1 MMKAEGFIAQK
12 IRFKGRLSAVAIAIS
27 FFVIII
33 AVAISGGFRHEIR
46 KGVASI
52 TGDIV
57 LTSPST
63 GYYGEDNPIS
73 ATPSY
78 MDRLLEV
85 KGVES
90 ISPAVYRAGIV
101 RAGSDIHGVMIKG
114 TPDYADTTTLG
125 VSVPRRLADLLRLK
139 EGDPM
144 LTYFVGERVKVR
156 KFIVSSIYDS
166 LIDYDET
173 LIVRARMS
181 DLQRLNGW
189 DSDRVSILEVGL
201 DDRRRS
207 DAEIRGISHEI
218 GGISLNCAG
227 EDEDVLVATAAVDRY
242 STLFDWL
249 NLIDFNVGAILILMT
264 IVAGFNMISGLLIL
278 LFRNIS
284 TIGTLK
290 ALGMTDKGIAGV
302 FLRVSSRI
310 VLIGMAA
317 GNALALLFCL
327 IQGSTHLIRLNPE
340 NYFVSFVPV
349 KVDLLSVLAADAAAF
364 AAIMLLLLIPSM
376 FISKIDPSETVKSE

>member
-63 GYYGEDNPIS
+63 GYYGEDTPIS

-156 KFIVSSIYDS
+156 LTITADR
-166 LIDYDET
+166 DYDFVQVVDKRAACLEPVRQLSGWHHGSYCTPKDYTTNYYFDCLSKGTHTIESEYYIDRAGLYET
-173 LIVRARMS
+173 GTCTVECAYAPEFRAVAPS
-181 DLQRLNGW
+181 LT
-189 DSDRVSILEVGL
+189 L
-201 DDRRRS
+201 D
-207 DAEIRGISHEI
+207 
-218 GGISLNCAG
+218 
-227 EDEDVLVATAAVDRY
+227 
-242 STLFDWL
+242 
-249 NLIDFNVGAILILMT
+249 
-264 IVAGFNMISGLLIL
+264 
-278 LFRNIS
+278 
-284 TIGTLK
+284 
-290 ALGMTDKGIAGV
+290 
-302 FLRVSSRI
+302 
-310 VLIGMAA
+310 
-317 GNALALLFCL
+317 
-327 IQGSTHLIRLNPE
+327 
-340 NYFVSFVPV
+340 V
-349 KVDLLSVLAADAAAF
+349 K
-364 AAIMLLLLIPSM
+364 
-376 FISKIDPSETVKSE
+376 